1 MPWLDVLLR
10 VLARSPL
17 AVTLYYVWRS
27 RDESRPEV

>member
-1 MPWLDVLLR
+1 MFAIIR
-10 VLARSPL
+10 AVLARSPL